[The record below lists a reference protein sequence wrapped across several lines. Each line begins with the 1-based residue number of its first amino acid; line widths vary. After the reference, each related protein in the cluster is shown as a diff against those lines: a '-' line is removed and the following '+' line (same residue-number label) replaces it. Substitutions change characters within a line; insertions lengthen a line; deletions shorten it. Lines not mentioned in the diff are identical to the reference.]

1 MLHCS
6 KRLAP
11 KPIESPLM
19 MMKFDQ
25 SQFTATNKAS
35 VDTLF
40 GLNGQVIEGV
50 EQLTALNMQ
59 VIKTVLAES
68 LEAAQSALLVKNPA
82 DLLKAQAAALQA
94 APQKAMAYGRQVQE
108 IFAPMAAAQRSAID
122 AQVADVQ
129 AKFIDA
135 VNGALKDAPGSDKI
149 LALAKSA
156 VATANNAY
164 EGMNKAS
171 KQVSDAVSA
180 NVAKVTDTAVKASQ
194 GALATIEA

>member
-1 MLHCS
+1 M
-6 KRLAP
+6 
-11 KPIESPLM
+11 
-19 MMKFDQ
+19 
-25 SQFTATNKAS
+25 
-35 VDTLF
+35 
-40 GLNGQVIEGV
+40 
-50 EQLTALNMQ
+50 
-59 VIKTVLAES
+59 
-68 LEAAQSALLVKNPA
+68 
-82 DLLKAQAAALQA
+82 
-94 APQKAMAYGRQVQE
+94 
-108 IFAPMAAAQRSAID
+108 
-122 AQVADVQ
+122 Q

>member
-1 MLHCS
+1 
-6 KRLAP
+6 
-11 KPIESPLM
+11 M